1 MFPSPLPELCLLMGS
16 EKSETLAVFFEEQPS
31 VKAHL
36 LENNFTVFYHAY
48 FQGGVF
54 SVGK

>member
-1 MFPSPLPELCLLMGS
+1 MGS